1 MARVKRGVTAHA
13 KHKKTLDAAKGFY
26 GRRKNTIRA
35 AKAAVDAA
43 KAQGV
48 PMPAAAATSE
58 SIARMVG
65 RGHDHIDFAVL
76 LKEVAADSGLEL
88 KSENKQI
95 DDGLAS

>member
-1 MARVKRGVTAHA
+1 MYTRYKTPVLTNLTFDQVTFTPKLLLKDMDLGLA
-13 KHKKTLDAAKGFY
+13 
-26 GRRKNTIRA
+26 
-35 AKAAVDAA
+35 AA

-48 PMPAAAATSE
+48 PMPAAAATRE

>member
-1 MARVKRGVTAHA
+1 MRQWKAGKSPRVGMRGAR
-13 KHKKTLDAAKGFY
+13 
-26 GRRKNTIRA
+26 
-35 AKAAVDAA
+35 
-43 KAQGV
+43 
-48 PMPAAAATSE
+48 E